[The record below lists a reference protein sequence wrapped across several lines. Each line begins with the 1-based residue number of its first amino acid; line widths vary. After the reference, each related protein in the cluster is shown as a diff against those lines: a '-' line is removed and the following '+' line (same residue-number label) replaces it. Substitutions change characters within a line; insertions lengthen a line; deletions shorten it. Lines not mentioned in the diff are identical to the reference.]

1 MSFFWWSVAALLVL
15 IIGTVL
21 VWRIPTH
28 RRPTTLLSHAE
39 DPSMGETL
47 PSGLVQLEGTF
58 PILQAASN
66 LHPRAGA
73 ERGPV
78 GFPELVGLQSRTGVP
93 GLTYSVG

>member
-28 RRPTTLLSHAE
+28 RRPNTPLSHAE

-58 PILQAASN
+58 PTHRAASN
-66 LHPRAGA
+66 LYPRAGA

-78 GFPELVGLQSRTGVP
+78 GFPGPVGLQSLMGAP